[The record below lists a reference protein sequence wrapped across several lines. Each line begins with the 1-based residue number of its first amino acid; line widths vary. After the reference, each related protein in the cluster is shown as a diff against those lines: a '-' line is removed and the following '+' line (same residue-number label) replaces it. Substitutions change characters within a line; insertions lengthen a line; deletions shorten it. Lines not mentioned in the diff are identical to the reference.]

1 MKIAL
6 VGGAGFIGHNLAL
19 SLKSGNHEVAC
30 FDSLMVNNLLT
41 EQKSEHVPFLEER
54 LSLLQHADISLLRT
68 DARDYDVMSRSLAHF
83 KPDVIVHLAAVAHIT
98 VANKSPYT
106 TFDNSLRTLENSLDI
121 ARALNCGLM
130 YFSSST
136 VYGDFSQPTV
146 DEDEPQTPTG
156 IYGNLKMA
164 GERMVIAYNQTYGL
178 PATIIRPQALYGPR
192 CVSGRVTQVFVE
204 NAFMGKTIEIHGD
217 GTERHDFTYIADLVQ
232 GLTLALTRQDW
243 ESGMMETFNL
253 TGECATSLTDLAKIV
268 TDRFPTKI
276 VYGSKDPDKPSRGT
290 MSCNRIWEKL
300 GYTPEYDIERG
311 MTEYMDWYYEA
322 AWVYRKQRS
331 A

>member
-19 SLKSGNHEVAC
+19 SLKASRNHRVAC

-41 EQKSEHVPFLEER
+41 IQKDNHVPFLEER
-54 LSLLQHADISLLRT
+54 LSLLQHADIPLLRT

-83 KPDVIVHLAAVAHIT
+83 NPDVIVHLAAIAHIT

-121 ARALNCGLM
+121 ARALDCGLM

-146 DEDEPQTPTG
+146 DEDEPQTPHG

-164 GERMVIAYNQTYGL
+164 GERMVIAYNQTYGM

-192 CVSGRVTQVFVE
+192 CVSGRVTQIFAE
-204 NAFMGKTIEIHGD
+204 NAFMGKPIEIHGD
-217 GTERHDFTYIADLVQ
+217 GTEKHDFTYIADLVR
-232 GLTLALTRQDW
+232 GLTYALTRQGW
-243 ESGMMETFNL
+243 EPGMMETYNL
-253 TGECATSLTDLAKIV
+253 TGECATSLSDLAKIV
-268 TDRFPTKI
+268 TKRYPTEVRFGP
-276 VYGSKDPDKPSRGT
+276 KDPDKPSRGT

-300 GYTPEYDIERG
+300 GYTPEYDIEKG
-311 MTEYMDWYYEA
+311 MNEYMDWYER
-322 AWVYRKQRS
+322 AWGHLKQRR

>member
-1 MKIAL
+1 MRYAL
-6 VGGAGFIGHNLAL
+6 IGGAGFIGHNLAL
-19 SLKSGNHEVAC
+19 SLKAKNHDVAC

-41 EQKSEHVPFLEER
+41 EQKDEHVPFLDER
-54 LSLLQHADISLLRT
+54 MRLLDHAGIPLLRV
-68 DARDYDVMSRSLAHF
+68 DARDYDVMSRTLAHF
-83 KPDVIVHLAAVAHIT
+83 KPDVIVHLAAIAHIT
-98 VANKSPYT
+98 VANKDPYT

-121 ARALNCGLM
+121 ARALDCGIL

-146 DEDEPQTPTG
+146 DEDEPQTPVG

-192 CVSGRVTQVFVE
+192 CVSGRVTQIFAE
-204 NAFMGKTIEIHGD
+204 NAFMGKPIEIHGD
-217 GTERHDFTYIADLVQ
+217 GTEKHDFTYIADLIQ
-232 GLTLALTRQDW
+232 GLELCLIKQDW
-243 ESGMMETFNL
+243 EPGMFETFNL

-268 TDRFPTKI
+268 TDRFPTEV
-276 VYGSKDPDKPSRGT
+276 VYKDKDPDKPSRGT

-300 GYTPEYDIERG
+300 GYAPQYDIERG
-311 MTEYMDWYYEA
+311 MNEYMDWYDK
-322 AWVYRKQRS
+322 AWGHRRKKT